1 MSKSLETYFQEKF
14 ETTAKRQDK
23 FGEKENQVSR
33 KVNWSLQLKLM
44 MMNSLIVVST
54 CAILIGVATYFFKVD
69 NEVRAKEE
77 NIRAVELYGT
87 TVQTYMSSV
96 ILKSK
101 QMGVTLANNT
111 VTPLEKKQFAN
122 LYFDSDND
130 IVFLGIYSSGGKEL
144 ELSNSIVNYEYIQK
158 NKVNESF
165 FKQLIL
171 NSEDSLKRVLNGG
184 VVLSNVNKENQLIPY
199 LAIAIPFTRDL
210 FGQKVI
216 ISILKL
222 DNILPTFERKGIS
235 NIFLVDMNGN
245 VLAHPDKEKVFLAS
259 NLIDSPIVQE
269 MLKSPTNNGQKRFE
283 EEKKFYIGSFKKVDT
298 INGAVISVVPEEKVF
313 EEVYNI
319 QRRNIYILSIGLC
332 LSLIITFLFAK
343 TISLP
348 IISLLAATVK
358 ISKGD
363 FKVDIKAKTQDEIGV
378 LTDHF
383 IAMSQG
389 LEEREK
395 VKDAFGRFVNPTVVE
410 MVLSKEL
417 KLGGDNKMCAIF
429 FSDIRGFTSISEK
442 LSPEEVVEF
451 LNEYMTLMVN
461 CIDLTFGIVDKFI
474 GDAIMATW
482 GAVDTLGN
490 PAENAINAALMMR
503 DSLIRFNRNRGG
515 DKKPIIKI
523 GCGMN
528 YGPVIA
534 GQIGSENRLEYT
546 VIGDAVNLASR
557 IEALNKPFGTD
568 ILISADMYEQ
578 VKDIYLVEKMKQ
590 IQVKG
595 KEEPQTIFAVIAR
608 KDDVDSNS
616 PKSLQELRALLGIEF
631 DEHKFAKSGD
641 EEEKKYSFVEE
652 KTVEEKA
659 VGDGKI
665 KKNKK
670 TNHD

>member
-23 FGEKENQVSR
+23 FGEKENKVSR
-33 KVNWSLQLKLM
+33 KINWSLQLKLM
-44 MMNSLIVVST
+44 MMNSFIVIST
-54 CAILIGVATYFFKVD
+54 CAIIIAVATYFFKED
-69 NEVRAKEE
+69 NEIRAKEE
-77 NIRAVELYGT
+77 NIRMVELYGT

-101 QMGVTLANNT
+101 QMGVTLENNT

-122 LYFDSDND
+122 LYFDSDTD

-158 NKVNESF
+158 NKINESF

-171 NSEDSLKRVLNGG
+171 SSEDSLKRVLNGG

-222 DNILPTFERKGIS
+222 DNILPTFEKKGIS
-235 NIFLVDMNGN
+235 NIFLVDMSGN
-245 VLAHPDKEKVFLAS
+245 VLAHPEKEKVFLAS

-283 EEKKFYIGSFKKVDT
+283 EEKKFYIGSFKKVDI

-363 FKVDIKAKTQDEIGV
+363 FKVDIKAKTQDEIGA

-383 IAMSQG
+383 IAMSEG

-503 DSLIRFNRNRGG
+503 DSLIRFNSNRGG

-523 GCGMN
+523 GSGMN

-595 KEEPQTIFAVIAR
+595 KEEPQTIYAVIGR
-608 KDDVDSNS
+608 KDDLDPNS
-616 PKSLQELRALLGIEF
+616 PKTLQQLRALLGIQF
-631 DEHKFAKSGD
+631 DEHKFAASGE

-652 KTVEEKA
+652 KA
-659 VGDGKI
+659 VANGKT
-665 KKNKK
+665 KTNKK
-670 TNHD
+670 ENNV

>member
-23 FGEKENQVSR
+23 FGEKENNDSR
-33 KVNWSLQLKLM
+33 KINWSLQLKLM
-44 MMNSLIVVST
+44 MMNSLIVIST
-54 CAILIGVATYFFKVD
+54 CAIIIAVATYFFKED
-69 NEVRAKEE
+69 NEIRAKEE
-77 NIRAVELYGT
+77 NIRMVELYGT

-122 LYFDSDND
+122 LYFDSDTD

-158 NKVNESF
+158 NKVSEAF

-235 NIFLVDMNGN
+235 NIFLVDMSGN
-245 VLAHPDKEKVFLAS
+245 VLAHPEKEKVFLAS

-269 MLKSPTNNGQKRFE
+269 MLKSPTNNGQKRFQ
-283 EEKKFYIGSFKKVDT
+283 EEKKFYIGSFKKVDI

-363 FKVDIKAKTQDEIGV
+363 FKVDINAKTQDEIGA

-383 IAMSQG
+383 IAMSEG

-523 GCGMN
+523 GSGMN

-595 KEEPQTIFAVIAR
+595 KEEPQTIYAVIAR
-608 KDDVDSNS
+608 KDDKDPNS
-616 PKSLQELRALLGIEF
+616 PKTLQQLRALLGIQF
-631 DEHKFAKSGD
+631 DEHKFAASGE
-641 EEEKKYSFVEE
+641 EEEKKYSFVED
-652 KTVEEKA
+652 KA
-659 VGDGKI
+659 VEDKA
-665 KKNKK
+665 KK
-670 TNHD
+670 TRKVNHD